1 MSKTPPQQPAQER
14 LSYESHFDFA
24 ALLEFS
30 TVINSTLDPDI
41 IYSHTLLTI
50 MGKLLSTKGM
60 VLVAVNG
67 QVREFEVK
75 MVKGFESAST
85 KSRITIPRVPRSL
98 TMVEKLGPG
107 RHPWAAYFLERGV
120 KIILPL
126 FIADK
131 PIGVLGFS
139 EPYAIRKLL
148 APEKTYLRSL
158 ANISAMAIENSRTI
172 NELRDV
178 NRELDRKIQELNT
191 LFEIGKEFG
200 VLLDPEKLVR
210 VLVFSLLGQV
220 GVNRYI
226 VALKEGADM
235 RIAASRTDGGTPQPE
250 LLSLLART
258 KNACL
263 VENLVVRNAVDPR
276 RILSALGMCVVIP
289 MQLQD
294 DIKGVI
300 ALGEK
305 LSREQYST
313 TDLEFLTSLAN
324 MAVIALENARLF
336 QEALE
341 KQRLEH
347 ELMIARDIQK
357 GLLPSVLP
365 QVTGIDIA
373 ATNISSLQV
382 GGDYYDVIPMSDE
395 RFLIAIG
402 DVSGKG
408 SPAALLMAN
417 LQATIRALVPLDLT
431 LSELT
436 GRVNDLMCQNTGGNK
451 FVTFFWGILD
461 SVARTLT
468 YVNAGHNYPYLFHA
482 NGKIT
487 RLDHGGMIL
496 GIMETLTPYEEG
508 TVPLLPGDTL
518 VLFTDGVS
526 EAMSRD
532 SEEFGEERLEQTFR
546 ENGNAGAAEIIEAV
560 HRRIQEFTA
569 GTSQSDDITMMV
581 IKVAG

>member
-276 RILSALGMCVVIP
+276 PILSALGMCVVIP

>member
-75 MVKGFESAST
+75 MVKGFDSAST

-220 GVNRYI
+220 GVNRFI
-226 VALKEGADM
+226 VAL
-235 RIAASRTDGGTPQPE
+235 
-250 LLSLLART
+250 
-258 KNACL
+258 
-263 VENLVVRNAVDPR
+263 
-276 RILSALGMCVVIP
+276 
-289 MQLQD
+289 
-294 DIKGVI
+294 
-300 ALGEK
+300 
-305 LSREQYST
+305 
-313 TDLEFLTSLAN
+313 
-324 MAVIALENARLF
+324 
-336 QEALE
+336 
-341 KQRLEH
+341 
-347 ELMIARDIQK
+347 
-357 GLLPSVLP
+357 
-365 QVTGIDIA
+365 
-373 ATNISSLQV
+373 
-382 GGDYYDVIPMSDE
+382 
-395 RFLIAIG
+395 
-402 DVSGKG
+402 
-408 SPAALLMAN
+408 
-417 LQATIRALVPLDLT
+417 
-431 LSELT
+431 
-436 GRVNDLMCQNTGGNK
+436 
-451 FVTFFWGILD
+451 
-461 SVARTLT
+461 
-468 YVNAGHNYPYLFHA
+468 
-482 NGKIT
+482 
-487 RLDHGGMIL
+487 
-496 GIMETLTPYEEG
+496 
-508 TVPLLPGDTL
+508 
-518 VLFTDGVS
+518 
-526 EAMSRD
+526 
-532 SEEFGEERLEQTFR
+532 
-546 ENGNAGAAEIIEAV
+546 
-560 HRRIQEFTA
+560 
-569 GTSQSDDITMMV
+569 
-581 IKVAG
+581 

>member
-1 MSKTPPQQPAQER
+1 M
-14 LSYESHFDFA
+14 
-24 ALLEFS
+24 
-30 TVINSTLDPDI
+30 
-41 IYSHTLLTI
+41 
-50 MGKLLSTKGM
+50 
-60 VLVAVNG
+60 
-67 QVREFEVK
+67 
-75 MVKGFESAST
+75 
-85 KSRITIPRVPRSL
+85 
-98 TMVEKLGPG
+98 EKLGPG